1 MRQIFQIVMVNEA
14 SQWKMLIVGKPYV
27 RLRDARNIS
36 AFLLLKC
43 SEFHATLHEP
53 DPGYIFYCEPLVQ
66 KKNSFN
72 SGPPF
77 YQFIFNNTLS
87 FFRKTTCQIFD
98 IFRYLQILLSDQIGS
113 FWPWPRSK
121 RTLER
126 LDWFIWYIISTIKSL
141 KE

>member
-36 AFLLLKC
+36 AFLLLKG

-66 KKNSFN
+66 KKN
-72 SGPPF
+72 
-77 YQFIFNNTLS
+77 QFQLWASVLS
-87 FFRKTTCQIFD
+87 VHIQ
-98 IFRYLQILLSDQIGS
+98 Q
-113 FWPWPRSK
+113 
-121 RTLER
+121 
-126 LDWFIWYIISTIKSL
+126 YIVL
-141 KE
+141 F